1 MLDANPKVKPYSSYR
16 TVAPLL
22 VSEPAFQHIAT
33 DRQRQTLFHDYT
45 HHVRR
50 LEKEQTKKLKK
61 TSMAHFRAA
70 LDRIDVKEYSEIPLW
85 KDIYQQYVM
94 GGNNNSYEGM
104 TPIDFIEVFQEY
116 HQQAWEHPLAVYHK
130 RMEQQQHQ
138 DRVTRDGFKV
148 SSHQGL
154 NFITSDV
161 FFFS

>member
-22 VSEPAFQHIAT
+22 VSEPAFQHIAS

-50 LEKEQTKKLKK
+50 LEKEQAKKLKK

-70 LDRIDVKEYSEIPLW
+70 LDRIEVKDHSEIPLW

-94 GGNNNSYEGM
+94 GGNNQSYDGM
-104 TPIDFIEVFQEY
+104 TPADFIEVFQEY
-116 HQQAWEHPLAVYHK
+116 HQKAWEHPLAIYHK

-138 DRVTRDGFKV
+138 DRLTRDGFKV
-148 SSHQGL
+148 S
-154 NFITSDV
+154 
-161 FFFS
+161 